1 LRLQITIPIVL
12 SFALTGCTVKTMEKK
27 MPTNGFAIHIEQL
40 TVEMNDGGPAR
51 WFVLIEGDGAAWPTP
66 TRPPIDPTPENSAV
80 LELAKTI
87 HQRSKSNVLYL
98 ARPCQYPKTTGIKCH
113 LKDWTTDRF
122 ATKHVDTLLGAV
134 TQNVPKG
141 AQVTL
146 FGHSGGGVMALQLA
160 GRLGDEVAIRKIVIT
175 GTPVDVSEWTRA
187 NGFSDL
193 TVENYLDSLRALAAR
208 TVPVFALFGDLDSV
222 VPEKYM
228 RIAAE
233 AGLSIQTRELTN
245 TSHGQLARSET
256 TLEILLDP

>member
-1 LRLQITIPIVL
+1 
-12 SFALTGCTVKTMEKK
+12 
-27 MPTNGFAIHIEQL
+27 MPTGGFVIHTEQL
-40 TVEMNDGGPAR
+40 TAETNNASPER
-51 WFVLIEGDGAAWPTP
+51 WFVLIEGDGAAWLTP

-87 HQRSKSNVLYL
+87 HQRSKANVLYL
-98 ARPCQYPKTTGIKCH
+98 ARPCQYPKKTGIKCQ
-113 LKDWTTDRF
+113 LKHWTTERF
-122 ATKHVDTLLGAV
+122 STKHVDALLGAFARE
-134 TQNVPKG
+134 VPPG
-141 AQVTL
+141 SQVTL

-160 GRLGDEVAIRKIVIT
+160 GRLGDKVAIRKIVIT

-228 RIAAE
+228 GIAAE
-233 AGLSIQTRELTN
+233 AGLSIQTRVLTN
-245 TSHGQLARSET
+245 TSHGQLAGSES